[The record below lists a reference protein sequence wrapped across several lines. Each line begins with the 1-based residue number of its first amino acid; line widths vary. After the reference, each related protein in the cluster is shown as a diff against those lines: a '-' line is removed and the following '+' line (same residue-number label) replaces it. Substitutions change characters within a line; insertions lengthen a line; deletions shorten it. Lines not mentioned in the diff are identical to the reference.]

1 MRVGKSRLINN
12 TQNYLDEGLTSF
24 YSYTNE
30 YLFYEMDGITEKRT
44 SMGFVSFTTKG
55 FDDITNSLMIGLYY
69 IEYEGLLNKKRIVE
83 KQKVDNIFEREPY
96 LVQKQGTQ
104 KHHGG

>member
-1 MRVGKSRLINN
+1 MEENIFNEHDYDIVMDATGVGDGVVALLQQKRKVHMGLQYVSGNTESEDMTFPYGAAKAMRVGKSRLINN

-44 SMGFVSFTTKG
+44 SM
-55 FDDITNSLMIGLYY
+55 
-69 IEYEGLLNKKRIVE
+69 
-83 KQKVDNIFEREPY
+83 
-96 LVQKQGTQ
+96 
-104 KHHGG
+104 